1 MTLCTYESATF
12 EWQPNERKPIVHN
25 FWLMTHRNIP
35 IVCLLPCS
43 FDSLLS
49 YICSNGGGRLRGG
62 VDQFLDM
69 FTKKTTL
76 LTLRRRRCVA
86 IFKIWILH
94 YALRWDLMCCVVCS
108 WLEAASFNW
117 LSQTNF
123 VSKRPRRTKP
133 VRIILVCFVRCA
145 YTSAIESIWCSHS
158 EKAFF
163 GLYSLRCVNAQI
175 WKRRL
180 KTHVK

>member
-86 IFKIWILH
+86 IFEIWILH
-94 YALRWDLMCCVVCS
+94 YALSATLRLDVLCS
-108 WLEAASFNW
+108 LLLVRGGKLQLIIANKFRVKTTTENETCANNISVFCTLCLYKRNWINMMFALWEGILWFILAA
-117 LSQTNF
+117 
-123 VSKRPRRTKP
+123 
-133 VRIILVCFVRCA
+133 
-145 YTSAIESIWCSHS
+145 
-158 EKAFF
+158 
-163 GLYSLRCVNAQI
+163 LR
-175 WKRRL
+175 
-180 KTHVK
+180 